1 MSSDIS
7 RQRYNTSPAT
17 WQDIQD
23 LRRVMQ
29 GHIDTKIIGLKS
41 YVDEEVKA
49 VHASFDKL
57 EASINELKE
66 LIRRKQ

>member
-7 RQRYNTSPAT
+7 RQRYNTDPAT

-29 GHIDTKIIGLKS
+29 GYFDTKIIGLKS
-41 YVDEEVKA
+41 YIDEEVKA
-49 VHASFDKL
+49 VHARFDKL

-66 LIRRKQ
+66 LIRRKL